1 MGKTQYVE
9 SSIAQLGVGK
19 LEIYAMSFFD
29 DQVGYAATIEVRSL
43 KVGTGE
49 AGWGKRIFRG
59 TLEELIDLII
69 TKIGTKEVKG

>member
-1 MGKTQYVE
+1 MAKTQYVE

-43 KVGTGE
+43 KAGDE